1 MVSGSCSSASSSS
14 KTRSALATPDCSIV
28 AIEATCESGW
38 VNWREYWMKACT
50 SPRVSWPEMIRSPP
64 TIAMT
69 T

>member
-28 AIEATCESGW
+28 AIEATCESGC